1 MAMRDA
7 VAETLQ
13 EEEAEITLTPML
25 DVVFIML
32 IFFIVT
38 AVFVREPG
46 IQVNRPEAVTAMI
59 PNSGSIFIAVN
70 AANEFW
76 IDQRSVDLAG
86 LGPVIERL
94 RAQNPVGGVVI
105 DLGPFRFKR
114 TLARRIFSLTNT
126 LRGLSGPSPG
136 CYQN

>member
-13 EEEAEITLTPML
+13 EEEAEINLTPML

-38 AVFVREPG
+38 AVFVKEPG
-46 IQVNRPEAVTAMI
+46 ITVDRPEAVTAMI
-59 PNSGSIFIAVN
+59 PNSGSIFIAVS

-94 RAQNPVGGVVI
+94 RAENPEGGVVI
-105 DLGPFRFKR
+105 QADNEAHNEFVLAAMDAAKEAGITDV
-114 TLARRIFSLTNT
+114 TLAAVV
-126 LRGLSGPSPG
+126 P
-136 CYQN
+136 

>member
-1 MAMRDA
+1 MPMRDA

-13 EEEAEITLTPML
+13 EEEAEINLTPML

-94 RAQNPVGGVVI
+94 RAQNPEGGVVI
-105 DLGPFRFKR
+105 QADNEAQNEFVLAAMDAAKEAGITEV
-114 TLARRIFSLTNT
+114 TLAAIV
-126 LRGLSGPSPG
+126 P
-136 CYQN
+136 